1 MDYTVHTFS
10 RPEYWSGQPFPFPGD
25 LHNTGIKPRSPA
37 LQPNSLPAEL
47 QCKPNET
54 DCEPINKPLSIP
66 GHSKNILFQHTRDD
80 STHWHHQI
88 VNNKIKLLYYLQLKL
103 ERLYTVSKHK
113 TRSWLWLRSWTPY
126 CQIQTYIEESRETR
140 PFRLDLNWIPYNYTV
155 EVTNRFQ
162 GLDLTDREPEELWM
176 VVHDIE

>member
-1 MDYTVHTFS
+1 MKVTQSFLTLCDPMDYTVHTFS

-80 STHWHHQI
+80 STHGHHQM
-88 VNNKIKLLYYLQLKL
+88 VNTEIRLIMFFAANDGQALYSEQKQDQELTITQIMNYLLQN
-103 ERLYTVSKHK
+103 S
-113 TRSWLWLRSWTPY
+113 
-126 CQIQTYIEESRETR
+126 
-140 PFRLDLNWIPYNYTV
+140 DLNG
-155 EVTNRFQ
+155 RK
-162 GLDLTDREPEELWM
+162 
-176 VVHDIE
+176 